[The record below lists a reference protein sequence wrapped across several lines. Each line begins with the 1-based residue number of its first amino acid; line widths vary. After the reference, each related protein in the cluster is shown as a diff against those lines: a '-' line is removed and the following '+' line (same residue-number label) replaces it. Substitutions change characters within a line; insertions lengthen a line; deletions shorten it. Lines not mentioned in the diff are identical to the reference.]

1 MREHSKEGKTLKK
14 ISRAF
19 RKTWHAVS
27 HSKTAIIGLT
37 IFILVILVTLLA
49 PIIAPYSVDE
59 MNVGPTLEQPSRAHL
74 MGTDM
79 YGRDVFS
86 RIILGAS
93 VSLRIALV
101 VVGLAM
107 LIGIPLG
114 TIAGYT
120 GGPVSALI
128 MRIVDV
134 MLCFPW
140 VMVAL
145 CVAAITGPGEQVVII
160 SLTFA
165 YVPTFVRLMQG
176 VVLSVREQEYIGAA
190 VVTGES
196 KWSIVTRYVL
206 PNCMAPLIVEAT
218 LVMSFVILEEAAI
231 SYLGVGIQPPV
242 PSWGVMLSEGA
253 NYIWN
258 APFLC
263 IFPGIAIII
272 TVLGVNLFGDGL
284 RDILDPRY
292 MGGLREV

>member
-1 MREHSKEGKTLKK
+1 M
-14 ISRAF
+14 SRITHAF
-19 RKTWHAVS
+19 KRAWHAVTR
-27 HSKTAIIGLT
+27 SKTAIIGLT
-37 IFILVILVTLLA
+37 IFIAVVLLTLLA
-49 PIIAPYSVDE
+49 PVIAPHPVDE
-59 MNVGPTLEQPSRAHL
+59 MNVGPTLQQPGKAFPL
-74 MGTDM
+74 GTDM

-86 RIILGAS
+86 RILMGAS
-93 VSLRIALV
+93 VSLRIALT

-114 TIAGYT
+114 TIAGYA
-120 GGPVSALI
+120 GGFAGAFI
-128 MRIVDV
+128 MRVVDV

-145 CVAAITGPGEQVVII
+145 CVAAITGPGEQVVVI

-165 YVPTFVRLMQG
+165 YIPTFVRLMQG

-190 VVTGES
+190 IVTGES
-196 KWSIVTRYVL
+196 RWSVIARYIL
-206 PNCMAPLIVEAT
+206 PNCIAPLIVEAT